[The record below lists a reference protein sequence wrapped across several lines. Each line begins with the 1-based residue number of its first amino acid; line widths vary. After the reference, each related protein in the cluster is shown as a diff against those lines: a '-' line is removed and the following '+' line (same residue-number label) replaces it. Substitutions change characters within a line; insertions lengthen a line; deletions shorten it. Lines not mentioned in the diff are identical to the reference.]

1 MSLVNLTI
9 NGKAVSVPSGTKI
22 LEAAKQVG
30 VKIPSLCQMKIDE
43 IGFTNECAS
52 CRVCMVSAGRKLVP
66 ACGTMVKEGMVVNT
80 NTPEA
85 LKYRKNVVEL
95 LLSDHPQDCYTC
107 AKSGKCELQ
116 DLAADMGIRK
126 IRFKGEQSTSP
137 IDTSSYSIV
146 KDNDKCI
153 LCRRCETMCTEVQ
166 TVGVLSGVN
175 RGFNTVVGTFFNAD
189 MMDTECTFCGQCV
202 SVCPTGALMEKDNTK
217 EAWDALAQKE
227 KPVMVQIAPAVR
239 VGISEEFGL
248 EPGAI
253 STGKVVAALKAL
265 GFDYVFDTNF
275 AADLTIMEEA
285 NEFVNRLT
293 KGGDLPIMTSC
304 CPAWVNFCESQYP
317 DLTKYLSTCRSPQ
330 SMFSPI
336 ARYYFADK
344 VLDKKPDEVSVV
356 SIMPCVAKKYEV
368 KREELGQD
376 GIIDTDLSLTV
387 RELARMIKSAGIDL
401 ENLEEENFDSPLGY
415 STGAADIFGVTGG
428 VLEAALRTAYTDV
441 TKEELPDDG
450 IEFKAVRG
458 FEGIKEAT
466 VNIAGTDVNVVAASS
481 LGCARKLMDELR
493 ADIAAGKT
501 PKYHIIEIMACP
513 GGCVNGGGQPF
524 TNGDYEK
531 VKARGAGLYVIDK
544 NKPQRKSHE
553 NEDIKKLYDEFLG
566 ERGGH
571 NAHKY
576 LHTHYFDKSNPYSK
590 KNDVSL
596 QTN

>member
-227 KPVMVQIAPAVR
+227 KPVMVQTAPAVR
-239 VGISEEFGL
+239 VGLGEEFGL
-248 EPGAI
+248 DPGSI
-253 STGKVVAALKAL
+253 STGKMVAALKAL

-285 NEFVNRLT
+285 NEFVNRFV
-293 KGGDLPIMTSC
+293 KGEKLPILTSC
-304 CPAWVNFCESQYP
+304 CPAWINFMEYEYP
-317 DLTKYLSTCRSPQ
+317 DLLPYLSTCKSPQ

-336 ARYYFADK
+336 ARHYFAEK
-344 VLDKKPDEVSVV
+344 VLNKKYDEVIVM
-356 SIMPCVAKKYEV
+356 SIMPCVAKKFEV
-368 KREELGQD
+368 SREELGEN
-376 GIIDTDLSLTV
+376 GYLDTDISLTT
-387 RELARMIKSAGIDL
+387 RELARMIKEAGIDL
-401 ENLEEENFDSPLGY
+401 ANIDEAEFDSPLGY
-415 STGAADIFGVTGG
+415 STGAADIFGATGG
-428 VLEAALRTAYTDV
+428 VLEAALRTAYHDI
-441 TKEELPDDG
+441 TKEEAPSLD
-450 IEFKAVRG
+450 FKVVRG
-458 FEGIKEAT
+458 MDGIKEASLEIAGHT
-466 VNIAGTDVNVVAASS
+466 VNVAAASS
-481 LGCARKLMDELR
+481 LGNARKLMDELR
-493 ADIAAGKT
+493 EGNS
-501 PKYHIIEIMACP
+501 KYHVIEIMACP
-513 GGCVNGGGQPF
+513 GGCVAGAGQPY
-524 TNGDYEK
+524 NHGDYDI
-531 VKARGAGLYVIDK
+531 VKARAKALYEIDAHK
-544 NKPQRKSHE
+544 VDRLSHH
-553 NEDIKKLYDEFLG
+553 NPDIIKLYDEFLG
-566 ERGGH
+566 EKGGH
-571 NAHKY
+571 IAHKL
-576 LHTHYFDKSNPYSK
+576 LHTQYYDRSDVFDKA
-590 KNDVSL
+590 
-596 QTN
+596 TNV